1 MLMKNQTFLLRFA
14 VLVAAMMCALSA
26 TAYDFQSGNVYYN
39 ITGANTVEV
48 ASKGT
53 YTNSYN
59 GWVNIP
65 ETVTYQG
72 TTYTVTGIGTTA
84 FMNSPTLE
92 HVSLSKTIQVIGDLA
107 FKNCPSLESVYC
119 HAMTPPVM
127 GDGVFDESVV
137 DNLSVGVPMSE
148 LPAYENAEG
157 WYELP
162 LFELNYDFEQ
172 DGIFYLFGSDGTA
185 SVTQKEDHFNYLAYQ
200 GYVDIPWTVTYQGT
214 TYMVTGISPN
224 AFAGCDYLEGVCIG
238 YNVKDVGTGA
248 FDGCTSLKRVTIPE
262 SVTIIRNRA
271 FRGCTSLETIIC
283 NAWTPPTIYAA
294 TFESSTYN
302 NATLRVPYQRKSQ
315 YQAANY
321 WQNFLN
327 IEGSYDLYEALNPDG
342 EFELESE
349 GVFAW
354 TTEEEG
360 GRIYAM
366 SSNAGVPNSTS
377 SLTAWIYLEEANYAL
392 SFDFKAWG
400 EGSGVNDR
408 DACVFEIDGVEQFR
422 YGNRDNEWE
431 TYKVD
436 LTPGL
441 HTLKWRY
448 IKGGSVNPEGD
459 YFAIDNMQI
468 IPPEAYA
475 CYTPSN
481 TTLTFYYDAHRSNRP
496 GTTYDLNTG
505 YSYPGWDTDGTN
517 AEVTKVVFDSS
528 FAGARPTTT
537 YDWFYDMTNL
547 QSITGLN
554 YLNTSEVTNMAW
566 MFTNC
571 KKLTSL
577 DVSHFNTSNVTNIQQ
592 MFDDCSGLK
601 SLDLSS
607 FNTSKVTDMSDMFYR
622 CYNLRTIYVGN
633 GWSTAAVTNS
643 TWMFRDCTSLVG
655 GQGTTYNENYID
667 KTYAHIDGGPS
678 NPGYFTAE
686 GDEPWAG
693 LEAYACYTPSNTTL
707 TFYYDTQYSSRPGT
721 TYALNMGFN
730 DTGWNT
736 DGTNASVTKVVF
748 DPSFADARPTTTC
761 FWFYNMANLQ
771 SITGMEY
778 LNTSEVTKMAYM
790 FSGCNQLSSLDLS
803 HFNTANATNMQ
814 GLFNSCS
821 NLTSL
826 DLSSFNTS
834 QVTDMAFM
842 FWNNS
847 NLRTI
852 YVGSIW
858 STAAVATSS
867 NMFNNCTNLVGGQGT
882 TWNSSNPKDKAYAHI
897 DGGTSNPGYF
907 TAKNAGLRGDVD
919 GSGNVSIDDVTA
931 LIDYLLG
938 SNSSI
943 NIANADTDQ
952 SGNVSI
958 DDVTALIDYLLT
970 GQWN

>member
-459 YFAIDNMQI
+459 YFAVDN
-468 IPPEAYA
+468 
-475 CYTPSN
+475 
-481 TTLTFYYDAHRSNRP
+481 
-496 GTTYDLNTG
+496 
-505 YSYPGWDTDGTN
+505 
-517 AEVTKVVFDSS
+517 V
-528 FAGARPTTT
+528 
-537 YDWFYDMTNL
+537 
-547 QSITGLN
+547 SIT
-554 YLNTSEVTNMAW
+554 
-566 MFTNC
+566 
-571 KKLTSL
+571 
-577 DVSHFNTSNVTNIQQ
+577 
-592 MFDDCSGLK
+592 
-601 SLDLSS
+601 
-607 FNTSKVTDMSDMFYR
+607 
-622 CYNLRTIYVGN
+622 
-633 GWSTAAVTNS
+633 
-643 TWMFRDCTSLVG
+643 
-655 GQGTTYNENYID
+655 
-667 KTYAHIDGGPS
+667 
-678 NPGYFTAE
+678 
-686 GDEPWAG
+686 
-693 LEAYACYTPSNTTL
+693 
-707 TFYYDTQYSSRPGT
+707 
-721 TYALNMGFN
+721 
-730 DTGWNT
+730 
-736 DGTNASVTKVVF
+736 
-748 DPSFADARPTTTC
+748 
-761 FWFYNMANLQ
+761 
-771 SITGMEY
+771 
-778 LNTSEVTKMAYM
+778 
-790 FSGCNQLSSLDLS
+790 
-803 HFNTANATNMQ
+803 
-814 GLFNSCS
+814 
-821 NLTSL
+821 
-826 DLSSFNTS
+826 
-834 QVTDMAFM
+834 
-842 FWNNS
+842 
-847 NLRTI
+847 
-852 YVGSIW
+852 
-858 STAAVATSS
+858 
-867 NMFNNCTNLVGGQGT
+867 
-882 TWNSSNPKDKAYAHI
+882 
-897 DGGTSNPGYF
+897 
-907 TAKNAGLRGDVD
+907 AKPVIRGDVD
-919 GSGNVSIDDVTA
+919 FDGSVTIADVTALIDLLLNGNTASVSLTATDCDRDGKVTIGDVTA
-931 LIDYLLG
+931 LIDYLL
-938 SNSSI
+938 
-943 NIANADTDQ
+943 
-952 SGNVSI
+952 SGH
-958 DDVTALIDYLLT
+958 
-970 GQWN
+970 W